1 MDSAMA
7 TDLFDIAAEKL
18 EGSAEMDRL
27 AARGTLRIALKEAGL
42 DAHKL
47 TIQQLRA
54 VFEKLMPKE
63 LDARGVSNAAATCEA
78 VMDGISRSAD
88 AVDITSSASPD
99 DVFKRLGGS

>member
-1 MDSAMA
+1 MA
-7 TDLFDIAAEKL
+7 ADLFDIASENL
-18 EGSAEMDRL
+18 EESTDMDRL

-47 TIQQLRA
+47 TIPQLRA

-63 LDARGVSNAAATCEA
+63 LDARGVSDAAATCSD
-78 VMDGISRSAD
+78 VLNKITHSAS
-88 AVDITSSASPD
+88 AIDIASSASPD